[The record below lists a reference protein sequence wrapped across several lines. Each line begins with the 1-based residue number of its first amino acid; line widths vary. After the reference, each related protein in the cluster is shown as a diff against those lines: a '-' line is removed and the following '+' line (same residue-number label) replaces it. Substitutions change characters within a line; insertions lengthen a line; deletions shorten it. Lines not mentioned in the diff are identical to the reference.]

1 MPPCWRL
8 HCLLR
13 LRKRQSRF
21 RASLQQLPPA
31 LSRSHRHDSQANR
44 LRRPRQQRHPD
55 SPRQVPELLRRRRDN
70 RQHRMD
76 NHCPDSTGNRFHQCR
91 APRRRLPSRHR
102 SRENHLNP
110 DRWQRHPDSPRQV
123 PELLRR
129 RRDNR
134 QHRMDNHCP
143 DSTGNRFHQ
152 CRAPRRRLLSRHR
165 SRELHPQRRTG
176 GNAIRTAH
184 AKSGAAATPP
194 GQSSTP
200 HGQPLPAN
208 HQRRHRP
215 LTQ

>member
-31 LSRSHRHDSQANR
+31 LSRSHQHDSQANR

-55 SPRQVPELLRRRRDN
+55 SRRQVPELLRRRRDN

-91 APRRRLPSRHR
+91 APRRRLPSRH
-102 SRENHLNP
+102 RENHLNP

-152 CRAPRRRLLSRHR
+152 CRAPRRRLPSRHR
-165 SRELHPQRRTG
+165 ENHLNPDRWQRHPDSPRQVPELLRRRRD
-176 GNAIRTAH
+176 NRQH
-184 AKSGAAATPP
+184 RMDNHC
-194 GQSSTP
+194 Q
-200 HGQPLPAN
+200 AN